1 MTRFLMGAAVL
12 VMAGVCSGCGGSDP
26 PAQTPNAVKE
36 DVKAAGDKAGDAV
49 EKAGDK
55 VEEAGDKVE
64 QKTDN

>member
-1 MTRFLMGAAVL
+1 MARMVMAGAVL
-12 VMAGVCSGCGGSDP
+12 VMAGVCAGCGGSDP

-36 DVKAAGDKAGDAV
+36 DVKAVGEKVGDGV

-64 QKTDN
+64 EKTDP